1 MKYLKLLLVSMLAVS
16 IAACSQKP
24 KINQGSIVRVDYKG
38 TLADGSVFD
47 TTEGKEPL
55 AFMVGANQVLPAFEK
70 QIVTLSQGQSKK
82 FTIKAKEAYGQP
94 DPNKIVTLPKDGRF
108 KDVELK
114 EGSIIFANNKGP
126 NGRVVQTPMKVV
138 KINDKEVTLDY
149 NHPLSGKDLTFEA
162 KLVEVKEPQVA
173 PPAAAPQAAPQPAM
187 PEAQPAPEAAPQG

>member
-94 DPNKIVTLPKDGRF
+94 DPTKIVTLPKDGRF

-114 EGSIIFANNKGP
+114 EGSIIFANNCLALFNSKATTSSKASF
-126 NGRVVQTPMKVV
+126 QEKKVLPLC
-138 KINDKEVTLDY
+138 KIT
-149 NHPLSGKDLTFEA
+149 
-162 KLVEVKEPQVA
+162 
-173 PPAAAPQAAPQPAM
+173 
-187 PEAQPAPEAAPQG
+187 